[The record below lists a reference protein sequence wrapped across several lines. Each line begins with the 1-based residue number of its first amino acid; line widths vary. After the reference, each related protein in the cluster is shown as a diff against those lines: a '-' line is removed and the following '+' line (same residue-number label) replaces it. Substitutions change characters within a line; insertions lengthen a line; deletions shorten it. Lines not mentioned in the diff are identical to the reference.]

1 MDDQTSYPRLL
12 RRVQALLIDSLLF
25 FLVIFAWWVT
35 FPLVENQP
43 IWIRVMLPVTG
54 WLIIDPIL
62 VSLTGG
68 TPGHHMRQI
77 VVFKSSQRERLG
89 LLQSLIRSLLKLITG
104 WWSFVFVLMT
114 KRHQALHDLLARSV
128 VILRQPDSLPTY
140 EKLHARYQ
148 DSDTYRY
155 PSSIRK
161 LSVILLYLTGVTL
174 LYLLIQTALL
184 SSNCLNH
191 GHCTTADTLVSLFL
205 ANLWLIGLVATIVL
219 GWRGYLPG
227 ARRDLVNPNAA

>member
-1 MDDQTSYPRLL
+1 M
-12 RRVQALLIDSLLF
+12 I
-25 FLVIFAWWVT
+25 IFSWWLS

-43 IWIRVMLPVTG
+43 TWVRLILPVTG

-68 TPGHHMRQI
+68 TPGHHLRQI
-77 VVFKSSQRERLG
+77 MVFKSSQRARLG

-128 VILRQPDSLPTY
+128 VVLRQPQTLPAH
-140 EKLHARYQ
+140 EQLPARFQ
-148 DSDTYRY
+148 DSDNYHY

-161 LSVILLYLTGVTL
+161 PSVILLYLIGVTL

-184 SSNCLNH
+184 SSNCVNH
-191 GHCTTADTLVSLFL
+191 GNCSTADTLVNLFL

-227 ARRDLVNPNAA
+227 ARRHLINPNIA